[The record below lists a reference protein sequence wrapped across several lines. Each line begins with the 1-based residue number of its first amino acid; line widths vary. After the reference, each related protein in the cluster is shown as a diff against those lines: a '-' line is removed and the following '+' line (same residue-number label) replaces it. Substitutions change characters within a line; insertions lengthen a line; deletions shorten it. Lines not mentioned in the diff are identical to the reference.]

1 MRPIS
6 VLGLGGSHRAGSA
19 SECALRIALAAAAE
33 VGCDVT
39 ALAASELA
47 LPFYAPDSA
56 ARPPAALRFV
66 ELVRGCDGL
75 VIASPAYHGS
85 MSGLIKNALD
95 YIEDLRGDDRPYLD
109 GRAVGCIATGA
120 GWQATVT
127 TLAAL
132 RSVVHALRGWPT
144 PLGVVVN
151 ASETGFDDEGR
162 CLSDPVTRQLELVG
176 RQVADFAARMRGS

>member
-1 MRPIS
+1 MRPVR
-6 VLGLGGSHRAGSA
+6 VLGLGGSQRPGSA
-19 SECALRIALAAAAE
+19 SERALRIALASAAE
-33 VGCDVT
+33 VGCEVT
-39 ALAASELA
+39 ALMASELE
-47 LPFYAPDSA
+47 LPFYTPADP
-56 ARPPAALRFV
+56 ARTPAALRLV

-95 YIEDLRGDDRPYLD
+95 YLEDLRGDERPYLD
-109 GRAVGCIATGA
+109 GRAVGCIAIGS

-132 RSVVHALRGWPT
+132 RSVIHALRGWPT

-151 ASETGFDDEGR
+151 STEIRFDDDGR
-162 CLSDPVTRQLELVG
+162 CLSGPVAQQLELVG
-176 RQVADFAARMRGS
+176 RQVADFAVRLHR